1 MPANPLDELSSHGI
15 MRSPMKIVE
24 YVAEN
29 RGASAITS
37 VRTTAGADVLTWSTL
52 ITGGLGALFAAEN
65 GFSIVAEEVL

>member
-1 MPANPLDELSSHGI
+1 
-15 MRSPMKIVE
+15 MKIVE

>member
-1 MPANPLDELSSHGI
+1 
-15 MRSPMKIVE
+15 MKIVE

-52 ITGGLGALFAAEN
+52 ITGGLGASLAPEN
-65 GFSIVAEEVL
+65 GFSMVAEEVR